1 MSTVLSLQGIH
12 GGTGVTTVLAALGQ
26 GLHAQGQ
33 RVLLV
38 ECSPDQML
46 GLHLGLP
53 ADVDNGWGRAQLDGT
68 DWRDAA
74 YAVAAGL
81 AVLPYGRVDSEAA
94 MRIEQQ
100 LQQAPGTWAER
111 IPLLE
116 TQFD

>member
-38 ECSPDQML
+38 EYSPDQML

-53 ADVDNGWGRAQLDGT
+53 ADVDNGWGARSWTARTGVMPPT
-68 DWRDAA
+68 
-74 YAVAAGL
+74 
-81 AVLPYGRVDSEAA
+81 P
-94 MRIEQQ
+94 
-100 LQQAPGTWAER
+100 LQQDLRCCLWSR
-111 IPLLE
+111 R
-116 TQFD
+116 